1 MAAPP
6 GPSQA
11 QNQAMAGMMMPM
23 LVMMAL
29 MFAMYL
35 IPGLRPGMASVASTI
50 IEPAIPF
57 HDIWLI
63 PAVAIVGSSIMVI
76 NTVIRGVFMDPL
88 TQFHLNH
95 RNKQIRKQ
103 LQDAQIER
111 DTARTD
117 KMRRLQME
125 MMPDT
130 MAMQSAMMK
139 PMMFTIVFIIAIFSW
154 MEQSALGYRVSY
166 VSLPW
171 APMWDMMDRVM
182 WIFPAW
188 IVTYISMSAP
198 LGRIIDRH
206 IKIVRMSRHPLIL
219 SGDKIPEPLLHLLED
234 EKKKSSATTRRGQRR
249 SRDGP
254 RKRGQVSNDGES
266 KRSGGNVHAAPPKAG
281 TACPDCTSTMVTRTS
296 SGRLRCDVCR
306 NEWR

>member
-1 MAAPP
+1 MAAPA
-6 GPSQA
+6 GQNDAQA
-11 QNQAMAGMMMPM
+11 QAMAGMMMPM
-23 LVMMAL
+23 LVMMGL

-35 IPGLRPGMASVASTI
+35 IPGLRPGLATVASTI
-50 IEPAIPF
+50 IEPTIPF
-57 HDIWLI
+57 HDVWFI
-63 PAVAIVGSSIMVI
+63 PAVAILGSSIMVV
-76 NTVIRGVFMDPL
+76 NTIIRGAFMDPL

-111 DTARTD
+111 DTARAD

-154 MEQSALGYRVSY
+154 MEQSAYGFRVDY

-171 APMWDMMDRVM
+171 APMWGMMDRVM

-188 IVTYISMSAP
+188 IVTYIAMSAP

-206 IKIVRMSRHPLIL
+206 IKIFRMGRHPLIL
-219 SGDKIPEPLLHLLED
+219 SGESIPEPLLHLLQD
-234 EKKKSSATTRRGQRR
+234 EKKKTSAATRRGQRR

-254 RKRGQVSNDGES
+254 RKRAQNQESGEA
-266 KRSGGNVHAAPPKAG
+266 KRGGGNVHAAPPKAG
-281 TACPDCTSTMVTRTS
+281 TACPDCTSTMVMRTS
-296 SGRLRCDVCR
+296 SGRLRCTVCR

>member
-1 MAAPP
+1 MAAQA
-6 GPSQA
+6 GPSDA
-11 QNQAMAGMMMPM
+11 QNQAMAGMMVPM
-23 LVMMAL
+23 MVMMGL

-35 IPGLRPGMASVASTI
+35 IPGLRPALASMASTV
-50 IEPAIPF
+50 IEPTIPF
-57 HDIWLI
+57 HDVWFI
-63 PAVAIVGSSIMVI
+63 PAVAIVGSSLMVI
-76 NTVIRGVFMDPL
+76 NTAIRGVFMDPL

-103 LQDAQIER
+103 LQEAQLER
-111 DTARTD
+111 DTARAD

-130 MAMQSAMMK
+130 MEMQSAMFK
-139 PMMFTIVFIIAIFSW
+139 PMMFTIVFIIALFSW
-154 MEQSALGYRVSY
+154 MEQSALNFRVSY

-188 IVTYISMSAP
+188 IVTYIAMSAP

-206 IKIVRMSRHPLIL
+206 IKILRMARHPLIL
-219 SGDKIPEPLLHLLED
+219 SGDPIPEPLLHLLQE
-234 EKKKSSATTRRGQRR
+234 EKKKTSGATRRGQRR

-254 RKRGQVSNDGES
+254 RKRGQTGEAS
-266 KRSGGNVHAAPPKAG
+266 EEKRGSGNVHAAPPKVG
-281 TACPDCTSTMVTRTS
+281 TACPDCTSTMVSRTS
-296 SGRLRCDVCR
+296 SGRLRCTVCR

>member
-1 MAAPP
+1 MAAQA
-6 GPSQA
+6 GPTDA

-23 LVMMAL
+23 LVMMGL

-35 IPGLRPGMASVASTI
+35 IPGLRPGLASVASTV

-57 HDIWLI
+57 YDTWFI
-63 PAVAIVGSSIMVI
+63 PTVAIVGSSIMVI
-76 NTVIRGVFMDPL
+76 NTVIRGFFMDPI
-88 TQFHLNH
+88 TQIHLNH

-103 LQDAQIER
+103 LQDAQLER
-111 DTARTD
+111 DTARAD
-117 KMRRLQME
+117 RMRRLQME

-130 MAMQSAMMK
+130 MAMQSDMMK

-154 MEQSALGYRVSY
+154 MEQSALHFRVDY

-171 APMWDMMDRVM
+171 APMWGMMDRVM

-188 IVTYISMSAP
+188 IVTYIALGAP

-206 IKIVRMSRHPLIL
+206 IKIIRMGRHPLIL
-219 SGDKIPEPLLHLLED
+219 SGDPIPEPLLHLLQD
-234 EKKKSSATTRRGQRR
+234 EKKKTSATTRRGQRR

-254 RKRGQVSNDGES
+254 RKRAAQQESES
-266 KRSGGNVHAAPPKAG
+266 KRGGNVHAAPPKEG
-281 TACPDCTSTMVTRTS
+281 TSCPDCASTMVNRTS
-296 SGRLRCDVCR
+296 SGRLRCTVCR